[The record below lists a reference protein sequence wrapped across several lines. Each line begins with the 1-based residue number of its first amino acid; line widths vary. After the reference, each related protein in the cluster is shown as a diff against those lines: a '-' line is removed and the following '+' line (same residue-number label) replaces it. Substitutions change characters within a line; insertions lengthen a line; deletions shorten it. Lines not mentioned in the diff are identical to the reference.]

1 MPLTVGAIS
10 ESMSAEQVV
19 NILTTL
25 VGHQTNHMLGGLIHI
40 ITTQEVKQLHKLLQV
55 FGHGYPHQD
64 VL

>member
-19 NILTTL
+19 NILT
-25 VGHQTNHMLGGLIHI
+25 GSYSQEDHI
-40 ITTQEVKQLHKLLQV
+40 DHSLLWLATLQV